1 MKGMKKVKIV
11 CNTSPLIFLNSI
23 DKLDLLEKL
32 FSEVYI
38 PNSVYDEIRKKGEKE
53 KILVNINHL
62 LQKGKYR
69 LYVVKNQMVVLSM
82 LGRLHRGEVEVMVSY
97 LELNAD
103 FALLDDLL
111 ARNKAQSM
119 GINTIGTLGL
129 LLLGFKKGYVNNLM
143 SLIDQLILKGF
154 WISEDVYGKIMETV
168 ERLK

>member
-69 LYVVKNQMVVLSM
+69 LYVVKNQMAVLSM